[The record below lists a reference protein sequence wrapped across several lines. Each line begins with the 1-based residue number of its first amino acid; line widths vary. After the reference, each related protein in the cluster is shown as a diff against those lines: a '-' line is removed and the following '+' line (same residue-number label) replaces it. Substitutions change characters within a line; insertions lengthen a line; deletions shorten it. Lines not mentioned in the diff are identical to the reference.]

1 MTIKAIL
8 FDTFGTVVDW
18 RSSII
23 AEFTAFGA
31 ARGLNVD
38 WAAFADAWRA
48 AYHPSM
54 DKVRRGELP
63 WTILDMLHR
72 TSLDRLVSDFAIR
85 GLDETDLL
93 HLNLVWHRLH
103 PWPDSVAGLTRL
115 KQRFIIG
122 PLSNGNIA
130 LLVNLSKFSGLPWD
144 VVFGSET
151 FHHFK
156 PDPEVYLGACA
167 LLGLKPA
174 EVMMAAA
181 HNHDLK
187 AAQALG
193 LGTAFFARPTEY
205 GPRQVRDF
213 APDGA
218 WDVVAADIE
227 DLATR
232 MGC

>member
-8 FDTFGTVVDW
+8 FDTFGSVVDW

-31 ARGLNVD
+31 ARGLTVD

-54 DKVRRGELP
+54 DKVRKGELP
-63 WTILDMLHR
+63 WTILDVLHR
-72 TSLDRLVSDFAIR
+72 ASLDRLVAAFAIS
-85 GLDETDLL
+85 GLDEADLV

-130 LLVNLSKFSGLPWD
+130 LLVNLSKFGGLPWD